1 MGCAKYKVMV
11 DLRFASSLHILIA
24 MGFKAKGGD
33 GLMTSNDLAES
44 LGTNPALVRKLLIP
58 LAQKGLI
65 ETFKGKTGGAR
76 LAKAPKDINLR
87 QIYEA
92 SVDKEIACVRETSD
106 HDCPVGSCMEKVFTK
121 IVDGMEDAVSTHLER
136 TTLQQVMN
144 QVK

>member
-1 MGCAKYKVMV
+1 MV
-11 DLRFASSLHILIA
+11 DLRFASSLHMLIA

-33 GLMTSNDLAES
+33 ELVTSNELAES
-44 LGTNPALVRKLLIP
+44 LGTNPALVRKLLVP

-76 LAKAPKDINLR
+76 LAKLPKDISLR

-92 SVDKEIACVRETSD
+92 SVDKEIACTRETTD
-106 HDCPVGSCMEKVFTK
+106 HDCPVGSCIEKVFKK
-121 IVDGMEDAVSTHLER
+121 IVDGMEESISSHLEK

-144 QVK
+144 QIK